1 MILKLKI
8 KSKKNKGHYLIAWI
22 QREKVTKSDLEQVIK
37 FFKDQIQVSKIWKV
51 HFYFRV
57 TSENPAIIIS
67 LFSTLQEL
75 IPDIYFNEETTLNI
89 EEALDL
95 Q

>member
-8 KSKKNKGHYLIAWI
+8 KSKKTEKHHLIAWV
-22 QREKVTKSDLEQVIK
+22 QREKVTKPDLEQVIK
-37 FFKDQIQVSKIWKV
+37 FFKDQIQVSKIWKL
-51 HFYFRV
+51 HYYYRI

-75 IPDIYFNEETTLNI
+75 IPDIYFNEEKTLNI
-89 EEALDL
+89 EEALNSH
-95 Q
+95 

>member
-8 KSKKNKGHYLIAWI
+8 KSKKNKGHYLIAWF
-22 QREKVTKSDLEQVIK
+22 QREKTTKPDVEQVIK
-37 FFKDQIQVSKIWKV
+37 FFKEQIHVSKIWKV
-51 HFYFRV
+51 HSYYRV

-75 IPDIYFNEETTLNI
+75 IPEIYFNEETTP
-89 EEALDL
+89 
-95 Q
+95 

>member
-8 KSKKNKGHYLIAWI
+8 KLKKYKGYYLIAWI
-22 QREKVTKSDLEQVIK
+22 QREKVTKPDLEQIIK

-51 HFYFRV
+51 HSYYRV

-75 IPDIYFNEETTLNI
+75 IPEIYFDEEKILSI
-89 EEALDL
+89 DKALDS

>member
-1 MILKLKI
+1 MILKLKV
-8 KSKKNKGHYLIAWI
+8 KSKKSQNKSLIAWI
-22 QREKVTKSDLEQVIK
+22 QREKITKPDVQQIID
-37 FFKDQIQVSKIWKV
+37 FFRDQITVSKIRKI
-51 HFYFRV
+51 HSYYKI

-75 IPDIYFNEETTLNI
+75 IPDVYFKEDSALNL
-89 EEALDL
+89 EVV